1 MKGFITGIILTFII
15 IQTNA
20 QSGFSISQQVMVPAA
35 GLVTAGGISFQQTV
49 GEAAVEIFVLSP
61 HILTQ
66 GFQQPRFVPSDDTTH
81 FEGNGVAFYPNPLR
95 ENVNYVF
102 NIRVYGEESRKYN
115 MIITNLAGS
124 VVFTGNADLYG
135 KHDYIYPV
143 DMSSF
148 SNGIYVARVISTD
161 GLINRSFKVAKL

>member
-1 MKGFITGIILTFII
+1 MKGFIAGIILTFIVGQAYA
-15 IQTNA
+15 QT
-20 QSGFSISQQVMVPAA
+20 GFSLSHQVMVPAA
-35 GLVTAGGISFQQTV
+35 GIITAGGTSYQQTV

-66 GFQQPRFVPSDDTTH
+66 GFQQPRFVPSEDTTH
-81 FEGNGVAFYPNPLR
+81 FNGNGVAFYPNPLR
-95 ENVNYVF
+95 ESVNYVF
-102 NIRVYGEESRKYN
+102 NIRVYGEISRNYN
-115 MIITNLAGS
+115 LIITNLAGS
-124 VVFTGNADLYG
+124 VIFTGNADLYG